1 MSLAPPHKPP
11 TPFDLKVF
19 GLVLG
24 GLAILLSG
32 LVAWRPQMLFGAA
45 AFLAG
50 GWLVSLVLRPEHR
63 QRWSVGTGL
72 PLTLA
77 AVAGLGELGVS
88 PSYLASAVGLL
99 MTALAA
105 GVLGSPGFGRAVRD
119 GWMEAVAPM
128 GWTVSHL
135 VLGLTWYLVI
145 TPIGLVMRLLRRD
158 PLRLERDP
166 AASTYWVDHSM
177 PSEISRYFRQ
187 F

>member
-19 GLVLG
+19 GLLLG

-45 AFLAG
+45 VALGA
-50 GWLVSLVLRPEHR
+50 GWLVSVVLRPEQR

-72 PLTLA
+72 PLVLA
-77 AVAGLGELGVS
+77 AVAGLGELGVRS
-88 PSYLASAVGLL
+88 SYLASAVGLL

-105 GVLGSPGFGRAVRD
+105 GVLASPGFGRSVRD
-119 GWMEAVAPM
+119 GWMEATAPM
-128 GWTVSHL
+128 GWTVSCL
-135 VLGLTWYLVI
+135 VLGITWYLVI

-158 PLRLERDP
+158 PLRLKRDSS
-166 AASTYWVDHSM
+166 ASTYWVDHSM
-177 PSEISRYFRQ
+177 PSETSRYFRQ